1 MSRTSIR
8 ELKKQSRTL
17 LMGKH
22 GPLAFVTLLMSVF
35 HLVLLYAIDYAFP
48 TLGSVFSYVLYLVCS
63 VLANMVYYILLSG
76 LYRLYLNLC
85 RGWAW
90 KPGDLFSAFSNRPEP
105 VAIYSLLPFALQSI
119 PGNLAVWILFRYLVS
134 FSFSDIATYLL
145 LLVIVGIV
153 TVWLQLGLSMVLYL
167 YCDAPWKTARNLV
180 RESWKL
186 MKGEKLRLFSL
197 FLSFLGLNLLS
208 LLSFGIGMLFVQP
221 YVYVTE
227 TLFYMDLTKNRSEF

>member
-1 MSRTSIR
+1 
-8 ELKKQSRTL
+8 
-17 LMGKH
+17 MGKH
-22 GPLAFVTLLMSVF
+22 GALALVTFLMSVF

-48 TLGSVFSYVLYLVCS
+48 TLGSVFSYILYLVCS
-63 VLANMVYYILLSG
+63 VLANMVYYILLAG

-90 KPGDLFSAFSNRPEP
+90 KPGDLFSAFSNHPEP
-105 VAIYSLLPFALQSI
+105 AAIYSLLPFALQSI
-119 PGNLAVWILFRYLVS
+119 PGNLAVWILFQYLVS

-145 LLVIVGIV
+145 LLVVVGIV

-167 YCDAPWKTARNLV
+167 YCDAPWKTARTLV